1 MIEIFTE
8 IYKIVGI
15 SNILT
20 ILIFFI
26 STLIAYYLYF
36 RTFYRLVFSQSRI
49 CRNYNNIEEW
59 NSNETEFESRIIF
72 FNNGRKTLNRE
83 NIENLEILSENEII
97 SFEQIVTNQKVNF
110 ESNRKKVKIY
120 LEDLDSKEY
129 MLLKVIH
136 KGKLNI
142 SGRISESGKIL
153 NTETKTWLK
162 LNFIFLILTPI
173 ILFTP
178 FIFLFV
184 TKNILYFIPN
194 MMISILLIL
203 LMLFCVRYIHKM
215 FFIPDELT
223 EVFLK
228 TKNHYNSEFN
238 TEIK

>member
-1 MIEIFTE
+1 MIEIFSE
-8 IYKIVGI
+8 LYKIVGI

-20 ILIFFI
+20 ILIFLI

-49 CRNYNNIEEW
+49 CRSCTNIEEW

-72 FNNGRKTLNRE
+72 FNNGRKTLNKG
-83 NIENLEILSENEII
+83 NIENLEILAENEII
-97 SFEQIVTNQKVNF
+97 SFEQIVTNQKFNF
-110 ESNRKKVKIY
+110 ESNNKNVKIY
-120 LEDLDSKEY
+120 LENLDSKEY

-136 KGKLNI
+136 KGKLTI
-142 SGRISESGKIL
+142 SGRISESGEIL

-162 LNFIFLILTPI
+162 LNFIFLIVTPI
-173 ILFTP
+173 LIFTP
-178 FIFLFV
+178 FIVLFV

-194 MMISILLIL
+194 MIVSILLIH
-203 LMLFCVRYIHKM
+203 LMLFFVRKIHKM